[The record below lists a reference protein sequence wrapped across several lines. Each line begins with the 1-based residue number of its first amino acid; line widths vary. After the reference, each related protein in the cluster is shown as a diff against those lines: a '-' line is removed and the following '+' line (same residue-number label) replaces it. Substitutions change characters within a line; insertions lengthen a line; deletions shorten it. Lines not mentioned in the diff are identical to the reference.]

1 MSTLFTLAIISQMLI
16 YGYWKKIPEA
26 LENPVMVMESDSI
39 KGRAVVVLKITAKNG
54 KKLYLP
60 VEIDGTAKLNGII
73 LDSNANASA
82 FGKNNVETKIKDA
95 LNSEAQG
102 NTSVFYWNKK
112 EAIPLLHRG
121 GLQLPTSLPQDGF
134 VHSIREKGSNVK
146 VKLQDVTQ
154 SLQFKHWFGDW
165 QNNPEKAS
173 KSQYSK
179 ERRWISLV

>member
-1 MSTLFTLAIISQMLI
+1 MLI

-154 SLQFKHWFGDW
+154 SLQFKHWFLQGE
-165 QNNPEKAS
+165 NLHGIN
-173 KSQYSK
+173 SQSDFFRK
-179 ERRWISLV
+179 KQ